1 MLYELYISQSILNLE
16 IVFLKHDYKP
26 FDYSHN
32 GTSHIYLYVYPSSEI
47 KGYTSKIKMS
57 HVVPTGSLL
66 LHFTSFKKQIF
77 RLI

>member
-47 KGYTSKIKMS
+47 KGYTSKLMMS

-66 LHFTSFKKQIF
+66 HCTSFLKQISS
-77 RLI
+77 LI